1 MNAPEPFFERAAL
14 ARTMQDDFGCFAA
27 RAIHVTTPD
36 GFAALVKHDLQM
48 IFPHG
53 MLLAGIGHATNNG
66 IVVERAIGI
75 NYPAAYV
82 AKLKRQR
89 IWAGPIL
96 TNWLKTNQPQ
106 LFDSDGSAFPAPS
119 GWKNALQRHDLRN
132 IAAHGV
138 KDLKSHGASY
148 FSFSQIPGPLTVNHA
163 RLLDMLVPLLH
174 QALVRS
180 IGNISPTEIQPV
192 AEAPT
197 LTTREIEILG
207 RLATGNTSAEIAS
220 RLNRSEHTVKNQVR
234 SVYQKLGV
242 NNRAQAINAA
252 IHLKLL
258 PK

>member
-1 MNAPEPFFERAAL
+1 MNAPERFFERAAL
-14 ARTMQDDFGCFAA
+14 ARTMPDAFGCFAA
-27 RAIHVTTPD
+27 SAIRVSTPD
-36 GFAALVKHDLQM
+36 GFVSLVKHDLQM

-53 MLLAGIGHATNNG
+53 MLLAGVGHATNNG

-106 LFDSDGSAFPAPS
+106 LFDSNGSAFPVPS
-119 GWKNALQRHDLRN
+119 SWTNALKRHDLRN

-148 FSFSQIPGPLTVNHA
+148 FSFSQIPGPLTENHA

-180 IGNISPTEIQPV
+180 VGNISPTEIQPV
-192 AEAPT
+192 SGAPA
-197 LTTREIEILG
+197 LTTREIEILR
-207 RLATGNTSAEIAS
+207 RLAAGETSAEIAS
-220 RLNRSEHTVKNQVR
+220 RHNRSEHTVKNQMR

-252 IHLKLL
+252 INLELL
-258 PK
+258 TQ

>member
-1 MNAPEPFFERAAL
+1 MNAPERFFERVAL
-14 ARTMQDDFGCFAA
+14 RHNVPDVFGRFVAS
-27 RAIHVTTPD
+27 AICVTTPE
-36 GFAALVKHDLQM
+36 GFAALVKNDLQM

-53 MLLAGIGHATNNG
+53 MLLAGIGHTTNDG
-66 IVVERAIGI
+66 IVVERAMGI
-75 NYPAAYV
+75 NYPLAYV
-82 AKLKRQR
+82 AKLSRQR

-96 TNWLKTNQPQ
+96 THWLKSNQPQ
-106 LFDSDGSAFPAPS
+106 LFDCDGPAFPVPS
-119 GWKNALQRHDLRN
+119 GWINAFQRHDLRN

-148 FSFSQIPGPLTVNHA
+148 FSFSQIPGPLTEHHA

-180 IGNISPTEIQPV
+180 IGYFPPSKIQP
-192 AEAPT
+192 AAGDMA

-207 RLATGNTSAEIAS
+207 RLTTGDTSAEIAS
-220 RLNRSEHTVKNQVR
+220 RLNRSEHTVKNQMR

-252 IHLKLL
+252 INLNLL